1 MEEKQR
7 KELIKKIIEEQDIV
21 ALYTY
26 DGFNKSL
33 GIMQEY
39 SKGILYS
46 GLKKF
51 ILQNSEM
58 LKKFTTKNLYTLLA
72 STYDESE
79 KQIIN
84 EQIAERLEKEDFFCE
99 DIDSEVFLHPIH
111 TYDSY
116 GKIDKDV
123 RNKINIELEKQLKE
137 LGKEY
142 EIIDKNI
149 KNYPDAANFLKYYK
163 DGIFNN
169 DKIAMINKFIE
180 KDSKALEY
188 MNFGIFK
195 DNIFEIGSEFC
206 EYISK
211 FPTISYQLI
220 FLEEK
225 SPEIFKKISERFK
238 NYNDIKENL
247 DEIEVLI
254 TYCARNA
261 FDLKE
266 KNIKIEDLLECA
278 YRNSN
283 EFKLINVEC
292 GEDYKKRL
300 NQELDKQYTNAKD
313 IKEKLNIYMNKKY
326 SLSLSG
332 AKDLLKDFG
341 TDIENLELSEETKKL
356 FLELGEIVNLED
368 EKEIDRLFKEN
379 EMTYSTIQVK
389 KIKNEIAKE
398 CAKDFSKEF
407 NNTDEKI
414 KNKIKNNENVANIEY
429 KGKKIPCVKLKGNF
443 NFLVH
448 STDAEFVNTKNS
460 VENFAEDWSSG
471 KDKKNHIISTTY
483 INQDFLGMAPVAKN
497 GVRYAFSNL
506 EKSKLKLM
514 GVTDLNT
521 YSNSFAYNSVK
532 RQYMSSKTLVY
543 NSRRVY
549 SEFGIEREGT
559 IPDYVVICDDD
570 LPEVIENS
578 YKSASQFEIP
588 IIYINKAEIEKEQI
602 KNLEDMLGKFR
613 NTKDTEVLH
622 KLINTY
628 ETNMAGW
635 LLNRSDEIQDDKS
648 HTANVDNTRFK
659 EDFKQI
665 QSQIEDTVKEYFK
678 ESKENKISDNKI
690 SEVIS
695 ILLDEIELYEGCEE
709 TKPISKTRV
718 SFNVQELLQEA
729 NKTLDDIGKSELK
742 VDMDAKMTSKQYK
755 KKIQEFVKNA
765 LNGEEL
771 ITTEYKKDTEKII
784 NTLKEKSKFQETQKN

>member
-111 TYDSY
+111 TYNSY

-123 RNKINIELEKQLKE
+123 RNKINIKLEKQLKE

-142 EIIDKNI
+142 EIIYKNI

-188 MNFGIFK
+188 INFGIFK
-195 DNIFEIGSEFC
+195 DKIFEIGSEFC

-261 FDLKE
+261 FNLKE
-266 KNIKIEDLLECA
+266 KNIEIEDLLECA

-300 NQELDKQYTNAKD
+300 NQELNKKYKNAKD

-341 TDIENLELSEETKKL
+341 TDIENLELSEETKKI

-429 KGKKIPCVKLKGNF
+429 KGKKIPCVKLKENF
-443 NFLVH
+443 NLLVH

-521 YSNSFAYNSVK
+521 YSNSFAYDSAK

-718 SFNVQELLQEA
+718 SFNAQELLQEA
-729 NKTLDDIGKSELK
+729 NKTLDDIGRRELK
-742 VDMDAKMTSKQYK
+742 VDLDAKMTSKQYK
-755 KKIQEFVKNA
+755 MKIQKFVKNA

-771 ITTEYKKDTEKII
+771 ITTEYKNDTEKII

>member
-84 EQIAERLEKEDFFCE
+84 EQIAERLEKEDFFCK

>member
-39 SKGILYS
+39 SKEILYS

-79 KQIIN
+79 KQMIN
-84 EQIAERLEKEDFFCE
+84 EQIAERLKKEEFFCE
-99 DIDSEVFLHPIH
+99 DIDSEAFLHPIH
-111 TYDSY
+111 TYNSY

-123 RNKINIELEKQLKE
+123 RNKINIKLEKQLKE

-142 EIIDKNI
+142 EIIYKNI

-261 FDLKE
+261 FNLKE
-266 KNIKIEDLLECA
+266 KNIETEDLLECA

-300 NQELDKQYTNAKD
+300 NQELNKKYKNAKD

-341 TDIENLELSEETKKL
+341 TDIENLELSEETKKI

-429 KGKKIPCVKLKGNF
+429 KGKKIPCVKLKENF
-443 NFLVH
+443 NLLVH

-521 YSNSFAYNSVK
+521 YSNSFAYDSAK

-718 SFNVQELLQEA
+718 SFNAQELLQEA
-729 NKTLDDIGKSELK
+729 NKTLDDIGRRELK
-742 VDMDAKMTSKQYK
+742 VDLDAKMTSKQYK
-755 KKIQEFVKNA
+755 MKIQKFVKNA
-765 LNGEEL
+765 LNGEKL
-771 ITTEYKKDTEKII
+771 ITTEYKNDTEKII
-784 NTLKEKSKFQETQKN
+784 NTLKEKSKFQETQKD

>member
-79 KQIIN
+79 KKMIN
-84 EQIAERLEKEDFFCE
+84 EQIAERLKKEEFFCE
-99 DIDSEVFLHPIH
+99 DIDSEAFLHPIH
-111 TYDSY
+111 TYNSY

-123 RNKINIELEKQLKE
+123 RNKINIKLEKQLKE

-266 KNIKIEDLLECA
+266 KNIKIEDFLECA

-429 KGKKIPCVKLKGNF
+429 KGKKIPCVKLKENF
-443 NFLVH
+443 NLLVH

-521 YSNSFAYNSVK
+521 YSNSFAYDSVK

-578 YKSASQFEIP
+578 YKAASQFEIP

-690 SEVIS
+690 SEIIS

-742 VDMDAKMTSKQYK
+742 VDLDAKMTSKQYK

-771 ITTEYKKDTEKII
+771 ITTEYKNDTEKII
-784 NTLKEKSKFQETQKN
+784 NTLKEKSKFQEMQKN

>member
-79 KQIIN
+79 KQMIN
-84 EQIAERLEKEDFFCE
+84 EQIAERLKKEEFFCE

-266 KNIKIEDLLECA
+266 KNIEIEDLLECA

-292 GEDYKKRL
+292 GEGYKKRL

-429 KGKKIPCVKLKGNF
+429 KGKKIPCVKLKENF
-443 NFLVH
+443 NLLVH

-521 YSNSFAYNSVK
+521 YSNSFAYDSVK

-578 YKSASQFEIP
+578 YKAASQFEIP

-718 SFNVQELLQEA
+718 SFNVQGLLQEA

-742 VDMDAKMTSKQYK
+742 VDLDAKMTSKQYK

-771 ITTEYKKDTEKII
+771 ITTEYKNDTEKII

>member
-39 SKGILYS
+39 SNGILYS
-46 GLKKF
+46 ELKKF

-313 IKEKLNIYMNKKY
+313 IENAIENNEDK
-326 SLSLSG
+326 
-332 AKDLLKDFG
+332 
-341 TDIENLELSEETKKL
+341 DIENLELSEETKKL

-368 EKEIDRLFKEN
+368 EKEIDRLFTEN

-429 KGKKIPCVKLKGNF
+429 KGKKIPCVKLKENF
-443 NFLVH
+443 NLLVH
-448 STDAEFVNTKNS
+448 STDAENS

-521 YSNSFAYNSVK
+521 YSNSFAYDSVK

-578 YKSASQFEIP
+578 YKAASQFEIP

-742 VDMDAKMTSKQYK
+742 VDLDAKMTSKQYK

-771 ITTEYKKDTEKII
+771 ITTEYKNDTEKII

>member
-39 SKGILYS
+39 SKEILYS

-79 KQIIN
+79 KQMIN
-84 EQIAERLEKEDFFCE
+84 EQIAERLKKEEFFCE
-99 DIDSEVFLHPIH
+99 DIDSEAFLHPIH
-111 TYDSY
+111 TYNSY

-123 RNKINIELEKQLKE
+123 RNKINIKLEKQLKE

-142 EIIDKNI
+142 EIIYKNI

-261 FDLKE
+261 FNLKE
-266 KNIKIEDLLECA
+266 KNIEIEDLLECA

-300 NQELDKQYTNAKD
+300 NQELNKKYKNAKD

-341 TDIENLELSEETKKL
+341 TDIENLELSEETKKI

-429 KGKKIPCVKLKGNF
+429 KGKKIPCVKLKENF
-443 NFLVH
+443 NLLVH

-521 YSNSFAYNSVK
+521 YSNSFAYDSAK

-549 SEFGIEREGT
+549 SEFGIEREST

-570 LPEVIENS
+570 LPDVIENS

-718 SFNVQELLQEA
+718 SFNAQELLQEA
-729 NKTLDDIGKSELK
+729 NKTLDDIGRRELK
-742 VDMDAKMTSKQYK
+742 VDLDAKVTSKQYK
-755 KKIQEFVKNA
+755 MKIQKFVKNA

-771 ITTEYKKDTEKII
+771 ITTEYKNDTEKII
-784 NTLKEKSKFQETQKN
+784 NTLKEKSKFQETQKD

>member
-46 GLKKF
+46 ELKKF

-356 FLELGEIVNLED
+356 FLELGKIVNLED

-379 EMTYSTIQVK
+379 KMTYSTIQVK

-414 KNKIKNNENVANIEY
+414 KNKIKNNEDVANIEY
-429 KGKKIPCVKLKGNF
+429 KGKKIQCVKLKENF
-443 NFLVH
+443 NLLVH

-471 KDKKNHIISTTY
+471 KDKKNHIISTSY

-521 YSNSFAYNSVK
+521 YSNSFAYDSAK

-602 KNLEDMLGKFR
+602 KNLEDMLGKFQ

-742 VDMDAKMTSKQYK
+742 VDLDAKMTSKQYK

-771 ITTEYKKDTEKII
+771 ITTEYKNDTEKII

>member
-39 SKGILYS
+39 SKEILYS

-79 KQIIN
+79 KQMIN
-84 EQIAERLEKEDFFCE
+84 EQIAERLKKEEFFCE
-99 DIDSEVFLHPIH
+99 DIDSEAFLHPIH
-111 TYDSY
+111 TYNSY

-123 RNKINIELEKQLKE
+123 RNKINIKLEKQLKE

-142 EIIDKNI
+142 EIIYKNI

-261 FDLKE
+261 FNLKE
-266 KNIKIEDLLECA
+266 KNIEIEDLLECA

-300 NQELDKQYTNAKD
+300 NQELNKKYKNAKD

-341 TDIENLELSEETKKL
+341 TDIENLELSEETKKI

-389 KIKNEIAKE
+389 KIINEIAKE

-429 KGKKIPCVKLKGNF
+429 KGKKIPCVKLKENF
-443 NFLVH
+443 NLLVH

-521 YSNSFAYNSVK
+521 YSNSFAYDSAK

-549 SEFGIEREGT
+549 SEFGIEREST

-570 LPEVIENS
+570 LPDVIENS

-602 KNLEDMLGKFR
+602 KNLEEMLGKFR

-718 SFNVQELLQEA
+718 SFNAQELLQEA
-729 NKTLDDIGKSELK
+729 NKTLDDIGRRELK
-742 VDMDAKMTSKQYK
+742 VDLDAKMTSKQYK
-755 KKIQEFVKNA
+755 MKIQKFVKNA

-771 ITTEYKKDTEKII
+771 ITTEYKNDTEKII

>member
-79 KQIIN
+79 KQMIN
-84 EQIAERLEKEDFFCE
+84 EQIAERLKKEEFFCE

-266 KNIKIEDLLECA
+266 KNIEIEDLLECA

-292 GEDYKKRL
+292 GEGYKKRL

-429 KGKKIPCVKLKGNF
+429 KGKKIPCVKLKENF
-443 NFLVH
+443 NLLVH

-521 YSNSFAYNSVK
+521 YSNSFAYDSVK

-578 YKSASQFEIP
+578 YKAASQFEIP

-690 SEVIS
+690 SEIIS

-742 VDMDAKMTSKQYK
+742 VDLDAKMTSKQYK

-771 ITTEYKKDTEKII
+771 ITTEYKNDTEKII
-784 NTLKEKSKFQETQKN
+784 NTLKEKSKFQEMQKN

>member
-39 SKGILYS
+39 SNGILYS
-46 GLKKF
+46 ELKKF

-99 DIDSEVFLHPIH
+99 DIDSEAFLHPIH
-111 TYDSY
+111 TYDSF

-123 RNKINIELEKQLKE
+123 RNKINIKLEKQLKE

-149 KNYPDAANFLKYYK
+149 KNYTDAANFLKYYN

-300 NQELDKQYTNAKD
+300 NQELDKQYANAKD

-429 KGKKIPCVKLKGNF
+429 KGKKIPCVKLKENF
-443 NFLVH
+443 NLLVH

-521 YSNSFAYNSVK
+521 YSNSFAYDSVK

-559 IPDYVVICDDD
+559 IPDHVVICDDD

-578 YKSASQFEIP
+578 YKAASQFEIP

-771 ITTEYKKDTEKII
+771 IATEYKNDTEKII

>member
-39 SKGILYS
+39 SNGILYS

-79 KQIIN
+79 KKMIN
-84 EQIAERLEKEDFFCE
+84 EQIAERLKKEEFFCE
-99 DIDSEVFLHPIH
+99 DIDSEAFLHPIH
-111 TYDSY
+111 TYNSY

-123 RNKINIELEKQLKE
+123 RNKINIKLEKQLKE

-266 KNIKIEDLLECA
+266 KNIKIEDFLECA

-429 KGKKIPCVKLKGNF
+429 KGKKIPCVKLKENF
-443 NFLVH
+443 NLLVH

-521 YSNSFAYNSVK
+521 YSNSFAYDSVK

-578 YKSASQFEIP
+578 YKAASQFEIP

-742 VDMDAKMTSKQYK
+742 VDLDAKMTSKQYK

-771 ITTEYKKDTEKII
+771 ITTEYKNDTEKII

>member
-39 SKGILYS
+39 SNGILYS

-51 ILQNSEM
+51 ILQNSEI
-58 LKKFTTKNLYTLLA
+58 LKKFTTKNLYTLLS

-79 KQIIN
+79 KQMIN
-84 EQIAERLEKEDFFCE
+84 EQIAERLKKEEFFCE
-99 DIDSEVFLHPIH
+99 DIDSEAFLHPIH
-111 TYDSY
+111 TYNSY

-123 RNKINIELEKQLKE
+123 RNKINIKLEKQLKE

-142 EIIDKNI
+142 EIIYKNI

-169 DKIAMINKFIE
+169 DKIAMINKLIE

-266 KNIKIEDLLECA
+266 KNIEIEDLLECA

-292 GEDYKKRL
+292 GENYKRRL
-300 NQELDKQYTNAKD
+300 NQELNKQYKNAKD

-429 KGKKIPCVKLKGNF
+429 KGKKIPCVKLKENF
-443 NFLVH
+443 NLLVH

-471 KDKKNHIISTTY
+471 KDKKNHIISTSY

-521 YSNSFAYNSVK
+521 YSNSFAYDSAK

-602 KNLEDMLGKFR
+602 KNLEDMLGKFQ

-709 TKPISKTRV
+709 IKPISKTRV
-718 SFNVQELLQEA
+718 SFNAQELLQEA

-742 VDMDAKMTSKQYK
+742 VDLDAKMTSKQYK
-755 KKIQEFVKNA
+755 MKIQKFVKNA

-771 ITTEYKKDTEKII
+771 ITTEYKNDTEKII

>member
-46 GLKKF
+46 ELKKF

-84 EQIAERLEKEDFFCE
+84 EQIAERLEKEEFFCE
-99 DIDSEVFLHPIH
+99 DIDSEAFLHPIH
-111 TYDSY
+111 TYNSY

-123 RNKINIELEKQLKE
+123 RNKINIKLEKQLKE

-313 IKEKLNIYMNKKY
+313 IKEKLNIYINKKY

-429 KGKKIPCVKLKGNF
+429 KGKKIQCVKLKENF
-443 NFLVH
+443 NLLVH

-521 YSNSFAYNSVK
+521 YSNSFAYDSVK

-578 YKSASQFEIP
+578 YKAASQFEIP

-690 SEVIS
+690 SEIIS

-742 VDMDAKMTSKQYK
+742 VDLDAKMTSKQYK

-771 ITTEYKKDTEKII
+771 ITTEYKNDTEKII
-784 NTLKEKSKFQETQKN
+784 NTLKEKSKFQEMQKN

>member
-39 SKGILYS
+39 SNGILYS
-46 GLKKF
+46 ELKKF

-99 DIDSEVFLHPIH
+99 DIDSEAFLHPIH
-111 TYDSY
+111 TYNSY

-123 RNKINIELEKQLKE
+123 RNKINIKLEKQLKE

>member
-79 KQIIN
+79 KQMIN
-84 EQIAERLEKEDFFCE
+84 EQIAERLKKEEFFCE
-99 DIDSEVFLHPIH
+99 DIDSEAFLHPIH
-111 TYDSY
+111 TYNSY

-123 RNKINIELEKQLKE
+123 RNKINIKLEKQLKE

-142 EIIDKNI
+142 EIIYKNI

-180 KDSKALEY
+180 KDSKVLEY

-266 KNIKIEDLLECA
+266 KNIEIEDLLECA

-292 GEDYKKRL
+292 GENYKRRL
-300 NQELDKQYTNAKD
+300 NQELNKQYKNAKD

-429 KGKKIPCVKLKGNF
+429 KGKKIPCVKLKENF
-443 NFLVH
+443 NLLVH

-471 KDKKNHIISTTY
+471 KDKKNHIISTSY

-521 YSNSFAYNSVK
+521 YSNSFAYDSAK

-602 KNLEDMLGKFR
+602 KNLEDMLGKFQ

-709 TKPISKTRV
+709 IKPISKTRV
-718 SFNVQELLQEA
+718 SFNAQELLQEA

-742 VDMDAKMTSKQYK
+742 VDLDAKMTSKQYK
-755 KKIQEFVKNA
+755 MKIQKFVKNA

-771 ITTEYKKDTEKII
+771 ITTEYKNDTEKII

>member
-84 EQIAERLEKEDFFCE
+84 EQIAEKLEKEDFFCE
-99 DIDSEVFLHPIH
+99 DIDSEAFLHPIH
-111 TYDSY
+111 TYNSY

-123 RNKINIELEKQLKE
+123 RNKINIKLEKQLKE

-142 EIIDKNI
+142 EIIYKNI

-266 KNIKIEDLLECA
+266 KNIKIKDLLECA

-300 NQELDKQYTNAKD
+300 NQELDKQYANAKD

-356 FLELGEIVNLED
+356 FLEIGEIVNLED

-429 KGKKIPCVKLKGNF
+429 KGKKIPCVKLKENF
-443 NFLVH
+443 NLLVH

-497 GVRYAFSNL
+497 GVRYAFPNL

-521 YSNSFAYNSVK
+521 YSNSFAYDSVK

-578 YKSASQFEIP
+578 YKAASQFEIP

-648 HTANVDNTRFK
+648 HTANVDNTIFK

-771 ITTEYKKDTEKII
+771 ITTEYKNDTEKII

>member
-84 EQIAERLEKEDFFCE
+84 EQIAERLEKENFFCE
-99 DIDSEVFLHPIH
+99 DIDSEAFLHPIH
-111 TYDSY
+111 TYNSY

-123 RNKINIELEKQLKE
+123 RNKINIKLEKQLKE

-142 EIIDKNI
+142 EIIYKNI

-188 MNFGIFK
+188 MNFGILK

-429 KGKKIPCVKLKGNF
+429 KGKKIPCVKLKENF
-443 NFLVH
+443 NLLVH

-521 YSNSFAYNSVK
+521 YSNSFAYDSVK

-771 ITTEYKKDTEKII
+771 ITTEYKNDTEKII

>member
-21 ALYTY
+21 TLYTY

-79 KQIIN
+79 KQMIN
-84 EQIAERLEKEDFFCE
+84 EQIAERLKKEEFFCE

-266 KNIKIEDLLECA
+266 KNIEIEDLLECA

-292 GEDYKKRL
+292 GEGYKKRL

-429 KGKKIPCVKLKGNF
+429 KGKKIPCVKLKENF
-443 NFLVH
+443 NLLVH

-521 YSNSFAYNSVK
+521 YSNSFAYDSVK

-578 YKSASQFEIP
+578 YKAASQFEIP

-771 ITTEYKKDTEKII
+771 ITTEYKNDTEKII

>member
-46 GLKKF
+46 ELKKF

-79 KQIIN
+79 KQMIN

-180 KDSKALEY
+180 KDSKTLEY

-313 IKEKLNIYMNKKY
+313 IKEKLNIYINKKY

>member
-39 SKGILYS
+39 SNGILYS

-79 KQIIN
+79 KQMIN
-84 EQIAERLEKEDFFCE
+84 EQIAERLKKEEFFCE

-266 KNIKIEDLLECA
+266 KNIEIEDLLECA

-292 GEDYKKRL
+292 GEGYKKRL

-429 KGKKIPCVKLKGNF
+429 KGKKIPCVKLKENF
-443 NFLVH
+443 NLLVH

-521 YSNSFAYNSVK
+521 YSNSFAYDSVK

-578 YKSASQFEIP
+578 YKAASQFEIS

-690 SEVIS
+690 SEIIS

-742 VDMDAKMTSKQYK
+742 VDLDAKMTSKQYK

-771 ITTEYKKDTEKII
+771 ITTEYKNDTEKII
-784 NTLKEKSKFQETQKN
+784 NTLKEKSKFQEMQKN

>member
-39 SKGILYS
+39 SNGILYS
-46 GLKKF
+46 ELKKF

-79 KQIIN
+79 KQMIN
-84 EQIAERLEKEDFFCE
+84 EQIAERLKKEEFFCE

-292 GEDYKKRL
+292 GEGYKKRL
-300 NQELDKQYTNAKD
+300 NQELDKKYTNAKD

-429 KGKKIPCVKLKGNF
+429 KGKKIQCVKLKENF
-443 NFLVH
+443 NLLVH

-471 KDKKNHIISTTY
+471 KDKKNHIISTSY

-521 YSNSFAYNSVK
+521 YSNSFAYDSVK

-602 KNLEDMLGKFR
+602 KNLEDMLGKFQ

-678 ESKENKISDNKI
+678 ESKENKTSDNKI

-742 VDMDAKMTSKQYK
+742 VDLDAKMTSKQYK
-755 KKIQEFVKNA
+755 MKIQEFVKNA

-771 ITTEYKKDTEKII
+771 ITTEYKNDTEKII
-784 NTLKEKSKFQETQKN
+784 NTLKEKSKFQEMQKN

>member
-111 TYDSY
+111 TYDTY

-169 DKIAMINKFIE
+169 DKIAVINKFIE

-300 NQELDKQYTNAKD
+300 NQELDKQYANAKD

-356 FLELGEIVNLED
+356 FLEIGEIVNLED

-414 KNKIKNNENVANIEY
+414 KNKIKDNENVANIEY
-429 KGKKIPCVKLKGNF
+429 KGKKIPCVKLKENF
-443 NFLVH
+443 NLLVH

-521 YSNSFAYNSVK
+521 YSNSFAYDSVK

-665 QSQIEDTVKEYFK
+665 KSQIEDTVKEYFK

-742 VDMDAKMTSKQYK
+742 VDLDAKMTSKQYK

-771 ITTEYKKDTEKII
+771 ITTEYKNDTEKII

>member
-238 NYNDIKENL
+238 NYNEIKENL

-429 KGKKIPCVKLKGNF
+429 KGKKIQCVKLKENF
-443 NFLVH
+443 NLLVH

-471 KDKKNHIISTTY
+471 KDKKNHIISTSY

-521 YSNSFAYNSVK
+521 YSNSFAYDSVK

-602 KNLEDMLGKFR
+602 KNLEDMLGKFQ

-665 QSQIEDTVKEYFK
+665 QSQIEDNVKEYFK
-678 ESKENKISDNKI
+678 ESKENKTSDNKI

-742 VDMDAKMTSKQYK
+742 VDLDAKITSKQYK
-755 KKIQEFVKNA
+755 MKIQEFVKNA

-771 ITTEYKKDTEKII
+771 ITTEYKNDTEKII
-784 NTLKEKSKFQETQKN
+784 NTLKEKSKFQEMQKN

>member
-79 KQIIN
+79 KQMIN
-84 EQIAERLEKEDFFCE
+84 EQIAERLKKEEFFCE

-266 KNIKIEDLLECA
+266 KNIEIEDLLECA

-292 GEDYKKRL
+292 GEGYKKRL

-429 KGKKIPCVKLKGNF
+429 KGKKIPCVKLKENF
-443 NFLVH
+443 NLLVH

-521 YSNSFAYNSVK
+521 YSNSFAYDSVK

-578 YKSASQFEIP
+578 YKAASQFEIS

-690 SEVIS
+690 SVIIS
-695 ILLDEIELYEGCEE
+695 ILIDEIELYEGCEE

-742 VDMDAKMTSKQYK
+742 VDLDAKMTSKQYK

-771 ITTEYKKDTEKII
+771 ITTEYKNDTEKII
-784 NTLKEKSKFQETQKN
+784 NTLKEKSKFQEMQKN

>member
-39 SKGILYS
+39 SKEILYS

-79 KQIIN
+79 KQMIN
-84 EQIAERLEKEDFFCE
+84 EQIAERLKKEEFFCE
-99 DIDSEVFLHPIH
+99 DIDSEAFLHPIH
-111 TYDSY
+111 TYNSY

-123 RNKINIELEKQLKE
+123 RNKINIKLEKQLKE

-142 EIIDKNI
+142 EIIYKNI

-261 FDLKE
+261 FNLKE
-266 KNIKIEDLLECA
+266 KNIEIEDLLECA

-300 NQELDKQYTNAKD
+300 NQELNKKYKNAKD

-341 TDIENLELSEETKKL
+341 TDIENLELSEETKKI

-429 KGKKIPCVKLKGNF
+429 KGKKIPCVKLKENF
-443 NFLVH
+443 NLLVH

-521 YSNSFAYNSVK
+521 YSNSFAYDSAK

-549 SEFGIEREGT
+549 SEFGIEREST

-570 LPEVIENS
+570 LPDVIENS

-602 KNLEDMLGKFR
+602 KNLEEMLGKFR

-718 SFNVQELLQEA
+718 SFNAQELLQEA
-729 NKTLDDIGKSELK
+729 NKTLDDIGRRELK
-742 VDMDAKMTSKQYK
+742 VDLDAKMTSKQYK
-755 KKIQEFVKNA
+755 MKIQKFVKNA

-771 ITTEYKKDTEKII
+771 ITTEYKNDTEKII

>member
-79 KQIIN
+79 KQMIN
-84 EQIAERLEKEDFFCE
+84 EQIAERLKKEEFFCE
-99 DIDSEVFLHPIH
+99 DIDSEAFLHPIH
-111 TYDSY
+111 TYNSY

-123 RNKINIELEKQLKE
+123 RNKINIKLEKQLKE

-163 DGIFNN
+163 DGIFNK

-211 FPTISYQLI
+211 FPTISYKLI

-429 KGKKIPCVKLKGNF
+429 KGKKIPCVKLKENF
-443 NFLVH
+443 NLLVH

-521 YSNSFAYNSVK
+521 YSNSFAYDSVK

-578 YKSASQFEIP
+578 YKAASQFEIP

-602 KNLEDMLGKFR
+602 KNLEDMLGQFR

-771 ITTEYKKDTEKII
+771 ITTEYKNDTEKII

>member
-79 KQIIN
+79 KQMIN
-84 EQIAERLEKEDFFCE
+84 EQIAERLKKEEFFCE

-300 NQELDKQYTNAKD
+300 NQELDKQYANAKD

-356 FLELGEIVNLED
+356 FLEIGEIVNLED

-414 KNKIKNNENVANIEY
+414 KNKIKDNENVANIEY
-429 KGKKIPCVKLKGNF
+429 KGKKIPCVKLKENF
-443 NFLVH
+443 NLLVH

-521 YSNSFAYNSVK
+521 YSNSFAYDSVK

-602 KNLEDMLGKFR
+602 KNLEDMLGKFQ
-613 NTKDTEVLH
+613 NTKDIEVLH

-678 ESKENKISDNKI
+678 ESKENKTSDNKI

-771 ITTEYKKDTEKII
+771 IATEYKNDTEKII

>member
-39 SKGILYS
+39 SNGILYS
-46 GLKKF
+46 ELKKF

-79 KQIIN
+79 KQMIN
-84 EQIAERLEKEDFFCE
+84 EQIAERLKKEEFFCE
-99 DIDSEVFLHPIH
+99 DIDSEAFLHPIH
-111 TYDSY
+111 TYNSY

-123 RNKINIELEKQLKE
+123 RNKINIKLEKQLKE

-142 EIIDKNI
+142 EIIYKNI

-238 NYNDIKENL
+238 NYNEIKENL

-326 SLSLSG
+326 SLSLSR

-341 TDIENLELSEETKKL
+341 TDIENLDLSEETKKL

-429 KGKKIPCVKLKGNF
+429 KGKKIPCVKLKENF
-443 NFLVH
+443 NLLVH

-521 YSNSFAYNSVK
+521 YSNSFAYDSVK

-742 VDMDAKMTSKQYK
+742 VDLDAKMTSKQYK

-771 ITTEYKKDTEKII
+771 ITTEYKNDTEKII

>member
-79 KQIIN
+79 KQMIN
-84 EQIAERLEKEDFFCE
+84 EQIAERLKKEEFFCE

-266 KNIKIEDLLECA
+266 KNIEIEDLLECA

-292 GEDYKKRL
+292 GEGYKKRL

-429 KGKKIPCVKLKGNF
+429 KGKKIPCVKLKENF
-443 NFLVH
+443 NLLVH

-521 YSNSFAYNSVK
+521 YSNSFAYDSVK

-578 YKSASQFEIP
+578 YKAASQFEIS

-690 SEVIS
+690 SEIIS

-742 VDMDAKMTSKQYK
+742 VDLDAKMTSKQYK

-771 ITTEYKKDTEKII
+771 ITTEYKNDTEKII
-784 NTLKEKSKFQETQKN
+784 NTLKEKSKFQEMQKN

>member
-79 KQIIN
+79 KQMIN
-84 EQIAERLEKEDFFCE
+84 EQIAERLKKEEFFCE

-266 KNIKIEDLLECA
+266 KNIEIEDLLECA

-292 GEDYKKRL
+292 GEGYKKRL

-429 KGKKIPCVKLKGNF
+429 KGKKIQCVKLKENF
-443 NFLVH
+443 NLLVH

-521 YSNSFAYNSVK
+521 YSNSFAYDSVK

-578 YKSASQFEIP
+578 YKAASQFEIP

-690 SEVIS
+690 SEIIS

-742 VDMDAKMTSKQYK
+742 VDLDAKMTSKQYK

-771 ITTEYKKDTEKII
+771 ITTEYKNDTEKII

>member
-39 SKGILYS
+39 SKEILYS

-79 KQIIN
+79 KQMIN
-84 EQIAERLEKEDFFCE
+84 EQIAERLKKEEFFCE
-99 DIDSEVFLHPIH
+99 DIDSEAFLHPIH
-111 TYDSY
+111 TYNSY

-123 RNKINIELEKQLKE
+123 RNKINIKLEKQLKE

-142 EIIDKNI
+142 EIIYKNI

-261 FDLKE
+261 FNLKE
-266 KNIKIEDLLECA
+266 KNIEIEDLLECA

-300 NQELDKQYTNAKD
+300 NQELNKKYKNAKD

-332 AKDLLKDFG
+332 AKNLLKDFG
-341 TDIENLELSEETKKL
+341 TDIENLELSEETKKI

-429 KGKKIPCVKLKGNF
+429 KGKKIPCVKLKENF
-443 NFLVH
+443 NLLVH

-521 YSNSFAYNSVK
+521 YSNSFAYDSAK

-718 SFNVQELLQEA
+718 SFNAQELLQEA
-729 NKTLDDIGKSELK
+729 NKTLDDIGRRELK
-742 VDMDAKMTSKQYK
+742 VDLDAKMTSKQYK
-755 KKIQEFVKNA
+755 MKIQKFVKNA
-765 LNGEEL
+765 LNGEKL
-771 ITTEYKKDTEKII
+771 ITTEYKNDTEKII
-784 NTLKEKSKFQETQKN
+784 NTLKEKSKFQETQKD

>member
-39 SKGILYS
+39 SNGILYS

-79 KQIIN
+79 KKMIN
-84 EQIAERLEKEDFFCE
+84 EQIAERLKKEEFFCE
-99 DIDSEVFLHPIH
+99 DIDSEAFLHPIH
-111 TYDSY
+111 TYNSY

-123 RNKINIELEKQLKE
+123 RNKINIKLEKQLKE

-266 KNIKIEDLLECA
+266 KNIEIEDLLECA

-429 KGKKIPCVKLKGNF
+429 KGKKIQCVKLKENF
-443 NFLVH
+443 NLLVH

-521 YSNSFAYNSVK
+521 YSNSFAYDSVK

-578 YKSASQFEIP
+578 YKAASQFEIP

-635 LLNRSDEIQDDKS
+635 LLNRSGEIQDDKS

-742 VDMDAKMTSKQYK
+742 VDLDAKMTSKQYK
-755 KKIQEFVKNA
+755 MKIQKFVKNA

-771 ITTEYKKDTEKII
+771 ITTEYKNDTEKII

>member
-79 KQIIN
+79 KQMIN
-84 EQIAERLEKEDFFCE
+84 EQIAERLKKEEFFCE

-292 GEDYKKRL
+292 GENYKKRL
-300 NQELDKQYTNAKD
+300 NQELDKQYANAKD

-429 KGKKIPCVKLKGNF
+429 KGKKIPCVKLKENF
-443 NFLVH
+443 NLLVH

-521 YSNSFAYNSVK
+521 YSNSFAYDSVK

-559 IPDYVVICDDD
+559 IPDHVVICDDD

-578 YKSASQFEIP
+578 YKAASQFEIP

-742 VDMDAKMTSKQYK
+742 VDLDAKMTSKQYK
-755 KKIQEFVKNA
+755 MKIQEFVKNA

-771 ITTEYKKDTEKII
+771 ITTEYKNDTEKII
-784 NTLKEKSKFQETQKN
+784 NTLKEKSKFQEMQKN

>member
-39 SKGILYS
+39 SNGILYS

-79 KQIIN
+79 KKMIN
-84 EQIAERLEKEDFFCE
+84 EQIAERLKKEEFFCE
-99 DIDSEVFLHPIH
+99 DIDSEAFLHPIH
-111 TYDSY
+111 TYNSY

-123 RNKINIELEKQLKE
+123 RNKINIKLEKQLKE

-238 NYNDIKENL
+238 NYNEIKENL

-407 NNTDEKI
+407 NNTDGKI

-429 KGKKIPCVKLKGNF
+429 KGKKIPCVKLKENF
-443 NFLVH
+443 NLLVH

-521 YSNSFAYNSVK
+521 YSNSFAYDSVK

-578 YKSASQFEIP
+578 YKAASQFEIP

-771 ITTEYKKDTEKII
+771 ITTEYKNDTEKII
-784 NTLKEKSKFQETQKN
+784 NTIKEKSKFQETQKN

>member
-79 KQIIN
+79 KQMIN
-84 EQIAERLEKEDFFCE
+84 EQIAERLKKEEFFCE

-225 SPEIFKKISERFK
+225 SPEIFKEISERFK

-407 NNTDEKI
+407 NNTDGKI

-429 KGKKIPCVKLKGNF
+429 KGKKIPCVKLKENF
-443 NFLVH
+443 NLLVH

-521 YSNSFAYNSVK
+521 YSNSFAYDSVK

-578 YKSASQFEIP
+578 YKAASQFEIP

-771 ITTEYKKDTEKII
+771 ITTEYKNDTEKII
-784 NTLKEKSKFQETQKN
+784 NTIKEKSKFQETQKN